1 MDPVRLRSEVLDA
14 LQGIAPEVEAE
25 TLRGDR
31 PLRDEVDLD
40 SMDWLRFLAALHQ
53 RLGVNIPEADY
64 QQLTTLDVLL
74 AYLARHLAAH
84 TPIAPPPQ
92 AAG

>member
-1 MDPVRLRSEVLDA
+1 MDDAQLRQTVFAA
-14 LQGIAPEVEAE
+14 LQGIAPEVEPD

-53 RLGVNIPEADY
+53 RRGVNNPEADSP
-64 QQLTTLDVLL
+64 QLPTRDVLL
-74 AYLARHLAAH
+74 AYLRRRLAA
-84 TPIAPPPQ
+84 
-92 AAG
+92 G

>member
-1 MDPVRLRSEVLDA
+1 MDDAQLRLEVFAA
-14 LQGIAPEVEAE
+14 LQGIAPEVEPD

-53 RLGVNIPEADY
+53 CLGVNIPEADY

-74 AYLARHLAAH
+74 AYLRRRLAE
-84 TPIAPPPQ
+84 
-92 AAG
+92 

>member
-1 MDPVRLRSEVLDA
+1 MDDAQLRQQVFAA
-14 LQGIAPEVEAE
+14 LQGIAPEVEPD
-25 TLRGDR
+25 TLHGDR

-74 AYLARHLAAH
+74 AYLCRRLAE
-84 TPIAPPPQ
+84 
-92 AAG
+92 

>member
-1 MDPVRLRSEVLDA
+1 MDDAQLRNEVFAA
-14 LQGIAPEVEAE
+14 LLGIAPEVEPE

-53 RLGVNIPEADY
+53 RLGVNIPEVDY
-64 QQLTTLDVLL
+64 QQLTTMDVLL
-74 AYLARHLAAH
+74 AYLARRLAA
-84 TPIAPPPQ
+84 
-92 AAG
+92 G

>member
-1 MDPVRLRSEVLDA
+1 MDDAQIRREVLEA

-25 TLRGDR
+25 SLRGDR

-64 QQLTTLDVLL
+64 QQLTSLDALL
-74 AYLARHLAAH
+74 AYVGQRLAA
-84 TPIAPPPQ
+84 
-92 AAG
+92 G

>member
-1 MDPVRLRSEVLDA
+1 MDDAQLRQQVFAA
-14 LQGIAPEVEAE
+14 LQGIAPEVEPDS
-25 TLRGDR
+25 LRGDR

-74 AYLARHLAAH
+74 TYLRRRLDS
-84 TPIAPPPQ
+84 TRD
-92 AAG
+92 

>member
-1 MDPVRLRSEVLDA
+1 MDESTLRRQVLEA
-14 LQGIAPEVEAE
+14 LQGIAPEVEPA

-53 RLGVNIPEADY
+53 RLGVDIAEADY
-64 QQLTTLDVLL
+64 QKLTTLDALI
-74 AYLARHLAAH
+74 AYLRQRIPA
-84 TPIAPPPQ
+84 
-92 AAG
+92 

>member
-1 MDPVRLRSEVLDA
+1 MDDAQLRQTVFTA
-14 LQGIAPEVEAE
+14 LQGIAPEVEPD

-74 AYLARHLAAH
+74 AYLRRRL
-84 TPIAPPPQ
+84 TE
-92 AAG
+92 

>member
-1 MDPVRLRSEVLDA
+1 MDDAQIRREVLEA

-25 TLRGDR
+25 SLRGDR

-40 SMDWLRFLAALHQ
+40 SMDWLRFLAALHL

-64 QQLTTLDVLL
+64 QQLTSLDALL
-74 AYLARHLAAH
+74 AYVGRRLAA
-84 TPIAPPPQ
+84 
-92 AAG
+92 G

>member
-1 MDPVRLRSEVLDA
+1 MDEAVIRRQVLEA
-14 LQGIAPEVEAE
+14 LQGVAPEVDPA

-64 QQLTTLDVLL
+64 QRLGSLDALL
-74 AYLARHLAAH
+74 AYLAQRLE
-84 TPIAPPPQ
+84 
-92 AAG
+92 G

>member
-1 MDPVRLRSEVLDA
+1 MDDAQIRREVLEA

-40 SMDWLRFLAALHQ
+40 SMDWLRFLAALHL
-53 RLGVNIPEADY
+53 RLGVSIPEADY
-64 QQLTTLDVLL
+64 QQLASLDALL
-74 AYLARHLAAH
+74 AYLGRRLAA
-84 TPIAPPPQ
+84 
-92 AAG
+92 G

>member
-1 MDPVRLRSEVLDA
+1 MDDAQLRQTVFAA
-14 LQGIAPEVEAE
+14 LQGIAPEVEPE

-64 QQLTTLDVLL
+64 PQLASLDALL
-74 AYLARHLAAH
+74 AYLQRRLA
-84 TPIAPPPQ
+84 
-92 AAG
+92 G

>member
-1 MDPVRLRSEVLDA
+1 MDEAVIRRQVLEA
-14 LQGIAPEVEAE
+14 LQGVAPEVDPA

-64 QQLTTLDVLL
+64 QRLVSLDALL
-74 AYLARHLAAH
+74 AYLAQRLE
-84 TPIAPPPQ
+84 
-92 AAG
+92 G

>member
-1 MDPVRLRSEVLDA
+1 MDDAQLRQHVFTA
-14 LQGIAPEVEAE
+14 LQGIAPEVEPE

-40 SMDWLRFLAALHQ
+40 SMDWLRFLAVLHQ

-74 AYLARHLAAH
+74 AYLQRRLAE
-84 TPIAPPPQ
+84 
-92 AAG
+92 

>member
-1 MDPVRLRSEVLDA
+1 MDDAQLRQEVLKA
-14 LQGIAPEVEAE
+14 LQGIAPEVEPE

-40 SMDWLRFLAALHQ
+40 SMDWLRFLVALHQ

-64 QQLTTLDVLL
+64 QQLTTMDVLL
-74 AYLARHLAAH
+74 AYLAQRLAA
-84 TPIAPPPQ
+84 
-92 AAG
+92 G

>member
-1 MDPVRLRSEVLDA
+1 MDDIQLRREVFAA
-14 LQGIAPEVEAE
+14 LQGIAPVVEPE

-53 RLGVNIPEADY
+53 RLGVNIPGADY

-74 AYLARHLAAH
+74 AYLQRRL
-84 TPIAPPPQ
+84 
-92 AAG
+92 GG